1 MSSSAP
7 SAACYS
13 SRWLLLCVHWAVHA
27 PETAGRRHWSWSC
40 AALSERAL
48 LPVAQGMAT
57 HPEVVAAIAAA
68 IGEDN
73 RVLEGASEDVRRTRG
88 RCRTLEGRLR
98 ALLKGIPGE
107 VSEQVSCSD

>member
-1 MSSSAP
+1 
-7 SAACYS
+7 
-13 SRWLLLCVHWAVHA
+13 
-27 PETAGRRHWSWSC
+27 
-40 AALSERAL
+40 
-48 LPVAQGMAT
+48 MAT

-73 RVLEGASEDVRRTRG
+73 RVLEGASEDMRRTRG

-107 VSEQVSCSD
+107 VSEQVNCGDQVQTGSVH